1 MNKSSIIEWL
11 LKIYRNKIWSN
22 VESWFFT
29 LLTIVHL
36 RTVRQLFF
44 LGRTIMLL
52 IHNTFFPE
60 IARLTIG
67 LYLPNIKNPS
77 TPCATTRAKTLPG
90 WPNPGPPAT
99 RARPPAARGPIRGP
113 SGIYKALTYFITY
126 WKRNFPMTQS
136 VPSDGWL
143 VGRSVRL
150 SVCHRFLK
158 GREVSLPC
166 TYLSTFWLI
175 VTFINIMISIIIIIM
190 LFYFYPMFN
199 SCCWYPI
206 CRNSHHNCPELCYP
220 SQPHLWMKVCGH

>member
-1 MNKSSIIEWL
+1 MIVELYI

-29 LLTIVHL
+29 LLTIIHL
-36 RTVRQLFF
+36 SPVLQLFF

-143 VGRSVRL
+143 VGRFGS
-150 SVCHRFLK
+150 SVCLSSFSKRAGSFTPMLLLSEHFL
-158 GREVSLPC
+158 
-166 TYLSTFWLI
+166 TYS
-175 VTFINIMISIIIIIM
+175 
-190 LFYFYPMFN
+190 YFYQ
-199 SCCWYPI
+199 
-206 CRNSHHNCPELCYP
+206 HNDINHYHYHVILLLSY
-220 SQPHLWMKVCGH
+220 V